1 MKLSFFSNYFSH
13 HQQPLCDAWYR
24 MYGDDFAFV
33 STEPVPEERIRMGWR
48 TYEGVPFEI
57 HCPGGDNAPPFD
69 IEACDSVILGNA
81 PMSLV
86 RSRLEKGK
94 TVFKYS
100 ERVFKDGYNYLKW
113 LPRLFT
119 YRKKY
124 GRYKSLYL
132 LAASAFACADF
143 NMHGVFIG
151 KSYKWGY
158 FPETKHYDI
167 GQLLSGKAEHTLL
180 WCGRLIDWKHPELAV
195 EVARRLKAENYSFH
209 LEMIGTGALKEQV
222 LTGIAESGLEDCVSL
237 IDSLTP
243 DGVRTHMEKAQIF
256 IATSDFHEGW
266 GAVLNE
272 SMNSG
277 CAVVAS
283 HAIGS
288 VPFLIRHGENG
299 LVYRNGHADDLYQKV
314 KALLD
319 CSKERERISE
329 AAYRTITDLWNAEV
343 AAERFVLLSEEIEK
357 HGYCDLFEDGPCS
370 RAAFVRNNWFRKSS
384 QPKSRQ
390 PKTAPR

>member
-1 MKLSFFSNYFSH
+1 MKLAFFSNYYSH
-13 HQQPLCDAWYR
+13 HQQPTCEAWYR

-33 STEPVPEERIRMGWR
+33 STEQISEERISMGWH
-48 TYEGVPFEI
+48 TYEGLPFELY
-57 HCPGGDNAPPFD
+57 CPGGNSALPFD
-69 IEACDSVILGNA
+69 VVDCDSVILGNA

-86 RSRLEKGK
+86 LSRLKKGK
-94 TVFKYS
+94 NVFKYS
-100 ERVFKDGYNYLKW
+100 ERVFKHGYNYLKW

-119 YRKKY
+119 YRRNY
-124 GRYKSLYL
+124 GRYKRLYL

-167 GQLLSGKAEHTLL
+167 RRLLCDKEENTIL
-180 WCGRLIDWKHPELAV
+180 WCSRLLDLKHPELAI
-195 EVARRLKAENYSFH
+195 EVAKRLKADGYHFH
-209 LEMIGTGALKEQV
+209 LEMIGAGALKEQV
-222 LTGIAESGLEDCVSL
+222 VAAISKSGLEDYVSL

-243 DGVRTHMEKAQIF
+243 DEVRKHMEKAQIF
-256 IATSDFHEGW
+256 MFTSDFNEGW

-288 VPFLIRHGENG
+288 VPFLLRHGENG
-299 LVYRNGHADDLYQKV
+299 LVYRNGCADDLYKKV

-319 CSKERERISE
+319 NPEARERISE
-329 AAYRTITDLWNAEV
+329 MAYKTITELWNAEV
-343 AAERFVLLSEEIEK
+343 AAERFVLLSREIEK
-357 HGYCDLFEDGPCS
+357 HGHCDLFEDGPCS
-370 RAAFVRNNWFRKSS
+370 RAEVIKNNWFEKYS
-384 QPKSRQ
+384 QIEWL
-390 PKTAPR
+390 

>member
-1 MKLSFFSNYFSH
+1 MKLAFFSNYYSH
-13 HQQPLCDAWYR
+13 HQQPTCEAWYQ

-33 STEPVPEERIRMGWR
+33 STEPISEERLRMGWHS
-48 TYEGVPFEI
+48 YDEVPFEVS
-57 HCPGGDNAPPFD
+57 CPGGDSTLPFD
-69 IEACDSVILGNA
+69 VAECDSVILGNA

-86 RSRLEKGK
+86 QNRLKKGK
-94 TVFKYS
+94 PVFKYS
-100 ERVFKDGYNYLKW
+100 ERIFKHGYNYFKW
-113 LPRLFT
+113 LPRLYT
-119 YRKKY
+119 YWKNYGKY
-124 GRYKSLYL
+124 KDLYL
-132 LAASAFACADF
+132 LAASGFASADF

-167 GQLLSGKAEHTLL
+167 KQLIGNKVDRTIL
-180 WCGRLIDWKHPELAV
+180 WCGRLIDWKHPELAI
-195 EVARRLKAENYSFH
+195 EVAKRLKAEGYQFH
-209 LEMIGTGALKEQV
+209 LEMIGTGALKQQI
-222 LTGIAESGLEDCVSL
+222 IAEIAENDLKESVSL

-243 DGVRTHMEKAQIF
+243 AQVREHMEKAQIF
-256 IATSDFHEGW
+256 LLTSDFNEGW

-288 VPFLIRHGENG
+288 VPFLLKHGENG
-299 LVYRNGHADDLYQKV
+299 LVFQNGNSDDLYRKV

-319 CSKERERISE
+319 YPEKRERISE
-329 AAYRTITDLWNAEV
+329 MAYITITELWNAEV
-343 AAERFVLLSEEIEK
+343 AADRFIKLSEEIGK

-370 RAAFVRNNWFRKSS
+370 RAEVIKNNWFEPISN
-384 QPKSRQ
+384 QDIF
-390 PKTAPR
+390 

>member
-1 MKLSFFSNYFSH
+1 
-13 HQQPLCDAWYR
+13 
-24 MYGDDFAFV
+24 
-33 STEPVPEERIRMGWR
+33 MGWR
-48 TYEGVPFEI
+48 TYAGVPFEVY
-57 HCPGGDNAPPFD
+57 CSGGDTALPFD
-69 IEACDSVILGNA
+69 VAKCGLVIIGNA

-86 RSRLEKGK
+86 LNRLEKGK
-94 TVFKYS
+94 IVFKYS
-100 ERVFKDGYNYLKW
+100 ERVFKHGYNYLKW

-119 YRKKY
+119 YWRNY
-124 GRYKSLYL
+124 GRYKHLYL

-167 GQLLSGKAEHTLL
+167 MQLLCDKTENTIL
-180 WCGRLIDWKHPELAV
+180 WCGRLIDWKHPELAI
-195 EVARRLKAENYSFH
+195 EVAERLKAEGYSFH
-209 LEMIGTGALKEQV
+209 LEMIGAGALKEQV
-222 LTGIAESGLEDCVSL
+222 VAAISKNGLEDYVSL

-243 DGVRTHMEKAQIF
+243 DEVRKHMEKAQIF
-256 IATSDFHEGW
+256 MFTSDFNEGW

-288 VPFLIRHGENG
+288 VPFLLKHGENG
-299 LVYRNGHADDLYQKV
+299 LVYRNGCTDDLYKKV

-319 CSKERERISE
+319 NPKARERISE
-329 AAYRTITDLWNAEV
+329 MAYKTITELWNAEV
-343 AAERFVLLSEEIEK
+343 AAKRFILLSKEIEK
-357 HGYCDLFEDGPCS
+357 HGYCNLFEDGPCS
-370 RAAFVRNNWFRKSS
+370 KAEIIKNNWFEKYS
-384 QPKSRQ
+384 QIEWL
-390 PKTAPR
+390 